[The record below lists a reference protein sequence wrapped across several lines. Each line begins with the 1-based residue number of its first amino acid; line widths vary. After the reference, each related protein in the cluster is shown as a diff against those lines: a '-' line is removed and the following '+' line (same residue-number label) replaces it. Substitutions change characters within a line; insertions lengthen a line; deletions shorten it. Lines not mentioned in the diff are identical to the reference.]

1 MQIEPTITELCEL
14 RERLG
19 KRDVSFPASIT
30 CHGPGYWTV
39 QVSDVGAWFGKSHE
53 DALDAAKGG
62 LLNMLNNRGK

>member
-1 MQIEPTITELCEL
+1 MIEQSISELSEM
-14 RERLG
+14 RGALG
-19 KRDVSFPASIT
+19 LRDVSFPAFIT

-53 DALDAAKGG
+53 DALGAAKGG

>member
-1 MQIEPTITELCEL
+1 MIEGLITELVQL

-19 KRDVSFPASIT
+19 LRDVSFAASIT